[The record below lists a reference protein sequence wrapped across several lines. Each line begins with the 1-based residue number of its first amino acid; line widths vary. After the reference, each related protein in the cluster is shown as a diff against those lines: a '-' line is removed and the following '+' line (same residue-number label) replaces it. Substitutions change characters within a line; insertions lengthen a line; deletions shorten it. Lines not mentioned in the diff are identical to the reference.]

1 MRRGVVIPAAG
12 VGKRLGGE
20 TPKQFVEVG
29 GETILARAVG
39 VFERN
44 DRIDEIVAVVSRSRV
59 EETQTTLRRGGFR
72 KVVAVVEGG
81 SERHE
86 SVRNGV
92 AALSLADDDLVA
104 VHDAARPLLPAE
116 TLDRALDAAEE
127 TGGAVVALSARDTLM
142 KSADDVISHPDR
154 RDFRY
159 VQTPQIFRRGDLLRA
174 FDRAAVRGESPTDE
188 SSMMNAFGAPFA
200 LVEGSP
206 LNFKVT
212 SPEDLL
218 LLRALLAYGV
228 TNP

>member
-1 MRRGVVIPAAG
+1 VRRGVVIPAAG

-20 TPKQFVEVG
+20 TPKQFVEIG

-44 DRIDEIVAVVSRSRV
+44 DRIDEIVVVVSTSSR
-59 EETQTTLRRGGFR
+59 EETNAILKRGGFR

-104 VHDAARPLLPAE
+104 VHDAARPLLPPE
-116 TLDRALDAAEE
+116 TLERALDAAEE
-127 TGGAVVALSARDTLM
+127 TGGAVVCLKARDTLM
-142 KSADDVISHPDR
+142 KSVGAEISHPNR
-154 RDFRY
+154 RDFFY

-174 FDRAAVRGESPTDE
+174 FAQAAERGETPTDE
-188 SSMMNAFGAPFA
+188 STMMNAFGAPFA
-200 LVEGSP
+200 LAEGSP

-212 SPEDLL
+212 SPEDLRI
-218 LLRALLAYGV
+218 LRALLA
-228 TNP
+228 PDPLA